1 MVKCSFFLS
10 VILPSFSGKLPLS
23 RLRIQLKNSTSDAP
37 IDCIIR
43 YPATAAADSYTDIYC
58 DLLSATK
65 LILITGEVSGLTAIS
80 EEQVFGPRKLKYTN
94 TNQCS

>member
-43 YPATAAADSYTDIYC
+43 YPVTAAADSYTDIYC
-58 DLLSATK
+58 DLLSSTK
-65 LILITGEVSGLTAIS
+65 LISLTGAVNVITALSEV
-80 EEQVFGPRKLKYTN
+80 QVFGPRTLNCT
-94 TNQCS
+94 TS